1 MTIGSFFINYATENA
16 NFTDSQA
23 SNLLSYA
30 LITFTVGR
38 FVGVVLAHF
47 FQADFILLVY
57 SVINIVL
64 SAYTSAAHGQS
75 GVIVLIVVFFF
86 ESVMFP
92 TIFVMGAVGLGRH
105 TSRGAG
111 ILMMGVSGGAVF
123 PPIQGAIA
131 DAHSTR
137 ISFLVPMVG
146 FMFVLAYT
154 IFHWIK
160 HGLKIRRINPT
171 VDVHVVTTPGQKRAS
186 MIISQETVD
195 AIIDNHRKSS
205 HPSSPTD
212 ITRRDSKRSNQQHPT
227 GITNQTFVTSEY
239 L

>member
-1 MTIGSFFINYATENA
+1 MA
-16 NFTDSQA
+16 
-23 SNLLSYA
+23 
-30 LITFTVGR
+30 
-38 FVGVVLAHF
+38 LAHF

-57 SVINIVL
+57 SVASIALTISV
-64 SAYTSAAHGQS
+64 SVSYGQAA
-75 GVIVLIVVFFF
+75 VIVLIIVFFF

-92 TIFVMGAVGLGRH
+92 TIFVMGTAGLGRH
-105 TSRGAG
+105 TRRGSG

-146 FMFVLAYT
+146 FIFVLAYT
-154 IFHWIK
+154 IFHWLK
-160 HGLKIRRINPT
+160 HGRKIRRITPA

-186 MIISQETVD
+186 VIISQDTID
-195 AIIDNHRKSS
+195 AIIDSQRKPS
-205 HPSSPTD
+205 HPP
-212 ITRRDSKRSNQQHPT
+212 
-227 GITNQTFVTSEY
+227 GITNQTFVTSEN

>member
-1 MTIGSFFINYATENA
+1 
-16 NFTDSQA
+16 
-23 SNLLSYA
+23 
-30 LITFTVGR
+30 
-38 FVGVVLAHF
+38 
-47 FQADFILLVY
+47 
-57 SVINIVL
+57 
-64 SAYTSAAHGQS
+64 
-75 GVIVLIVVFFF
+75 
-86 ESVMFP
+86 
-92 TIFVMGAVGLGRH
+92 MGTVGLGRH

-154 IFHWIK
+154 VFHWIK
-160 HGLKIRRINPT
+160 HGLKIRRIVPT

-186 MIISQETVD
+186 IIISQETVD
-195 AIIDNHRKSS
+195 AIIDSQRKSS
-205 HPSSPTD
+205 HPSSPID
-212 ITRRDSKRSNQQHPT
+212 MIHHDSKRSDKHPT